1 MTTKTETHYQG
12 NNFYLSILLIA
23 VRQEVSPVFVS
34 TFRSIYFF
42 LLLSAQL
49 HVFLIF
55 INLIFPE
62 LNMASLSV
70 LSEL

>member
-1 MTTKTETHYQG
+1 MTTKTETQG

-34 TFRSIYFF
+34 TFRSIFF

>member
-34 TFRSIYFF
+34 TFRSIFF